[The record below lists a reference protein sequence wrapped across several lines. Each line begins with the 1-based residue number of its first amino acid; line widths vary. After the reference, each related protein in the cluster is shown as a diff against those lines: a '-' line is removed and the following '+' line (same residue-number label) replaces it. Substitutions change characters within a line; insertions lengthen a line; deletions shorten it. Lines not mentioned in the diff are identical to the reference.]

1 MNTLCRNTHCQGS
14 RVIVLLFSEENVW
27 WLANKLKEQSE
38 EIVSKA
44 DVIFVSNPSRTVPLW
59 HQKAAKIPGNVVV
72 WVCMYQD
79 QCWNPS
85 WLSKTLV

>member
-1 MNTLCRNTHCQGS
+1 M
-14 RVIVLLFSEENVW
+14 IVLLFSEENVW

-72 WVCMYQD
+72 WVCMHG
-79 QCWNPS
+79 PGS
-85 WLSKTLV
+85 MVESLMVI